1 MKKILRQLIII
12 LCLLAAPLG
21 LSAQSIVFHLSDGDM
36 TLDLPATFTV
46 TPAGDMLLIGIGNGQ
61 NLTLSKDDVQFV
73 TYLDADGA
81 QRVDVG
87 DIATI
92 VSLLKSSSQSSGT
105 APANV
110 EAVDL
115 GLPSG
120 TLWANMNIGATSP
133 ENSGNYFAWGETSGY
148 NNGKVEFDWSNYKWS
163 EGTYTDITKYCNWDY
178 YGYNGFTDNK
188 TLLDSEDDAA
198 YVSWGADWRMPTKA
212 QFEELISSDYTTTEW
227 TTQGGA
233 YGRKITSKINGKSI
247 FLPAAGSVYSGSV
260 DGANT
265 YGQYWSRSLYE
276 TKGSCN
282 AWKLDFS
289 SSVISV
295 SGSNRCNGYSVR
307 PVIPGRVLENIVEVD
322 LGLPSGTLW
331 ASANIGA
338 SSPEDY
344 GDYFAWG
351 ETTGYKAG
359 KTSFSWSN
367 YKWCMG
373 SETTLTKYVVES
385 FDNGY
390 NGFKDYKKQLDP
402 VDDAAYVNWG
412 TAWRMPTGAQFRE
425 LFNSDYTT
433 TEWTTQNGVP
443 GCKITSKTN
452 GNSIFLPAAGFRQD
466 NSLTDA
472 GSRGRYW
479 ASGSVYDTRGLC
491 TSFDQSIIT
500 HTAYN
505 RCNGFSVRPVRTAWE
520 SVAVDLGLTSG
531 TKWANMNVGANRP
544 EGYGDYFAWAET
556 YDRNKTKYGWD
567 NYLYC
572 EGSSSTLTK
581 YCTKSNYGYNGFTDN
596 LTELELDY
604 DAAYIMW
611 GFDWRMPSQE
621 QFAEL
626 RNQCTWTWTT
636 KNNVNGYEVT
646 GPNGNS
652 IFLPATGYRSLDK
665 FYNAGSYGYYWSRTL
680 YGDRPDQAWSLY
692 FDQSY
697 QGATYYSRSEGRTVR
712 AVLIS
717 E

>member
-21 LSAQSIVFHLSDGDM
+21 LSAQSLVFHLSDGDM

-46 TPAGDMLLIGIGNGQ
+46 TPAGDVLLIGIGNGQ
-61 NLTLSKDDVQFV
+61 NLTLSKDDVQCV
-73 TYLDADGA
+73 TYRDADGA

-105 APANV
+105 APADV

-133 ENSGNYFAWGETSGY
+133 ENSGDYFAWGETSGY
-148 NNGKVEFDWSNYKWS
+148 NDGKVEFEWSNYKWS
-163 EGTYTDITKYCNWDY
+163 EGTLTDITKYCNWDY
-178 YGYNGFTDNK
+178 YGYNGFTDFK

-227 TTQGGA
+227 TTQNGVS
-233 YGRKITSKINGKSI
+233 GRKITSKINGKSI

-282 AWKLDFS
+282 AWHLIFS
-289 SSVISV
+289 SSDISV
-295 SGSNRCNGYSVR
+295 YSHNRCNGYSVR
-307 PVIPGRVLENIVEVD
+307 PVIPGRVPENIVEVD

-331 ASANIGA
+331 ASMNIGA

-373 SETTLTKYVVES
+373 TGTTLTKYTWLTNYS
-385 FDNGY
+385 Y
-390 NGFKDYKKQLDP
+390 NGHADCKRQLDLE
-402 VDDAAYVNWG
+402 DDAASVNWG
-412 TAWRMPTGAQFRE
+412 SDWHMPTKEQCDE
-425 LFNSDYTT
+425 LLNENYTT
-433 TEWTTQNGVP
+433 TEWTTQNGVY
-443 GCKITSKTN
+443 GRKITSKIN
-452 GNSIFLPAAGFRQD
+452 GNSIFLPAAGTRD
-466 NSLTDA
+466 GTSLNNA
-472 GSRGRYW
+472 GSYGIYWICECGVNNRGSCMHLEQSTIGANYAGERYK
-479 ASGSVYDTRGLC
+479 
-491 TSFDQSIIT
+491 
-500 HTAYN
+500 
-505 RCNGFSVRPVRTAWE
+505 GFSIRPVRAAWE
-520 SVAVDLGLTSG
+520 PLAVDLGLTSG
-531 TKWANMNVGANRP
+531 TLWANMNVGASKP

-581 YCTKSNYGYNGFTDN
+581 YCTKSDYGYKGFTDN

-652 IFLPATGYRSLDK
+652 IFLPATGYRSESS
-665 FYNAGSYGYYWSRTL
+665 FYNAGSHGYYWSRKLSSDTPSSA
-680 YGDRPDQAWSLY
+680 YNLY

-697 QGATYYSRSEGRTVR
+697 QGGTYSNRNEGRAVR
-712 AVLIS
+712 PVLIS